1 MFFKSIDDDNIECKV
16 TVINYLRFRD
26 KFRNCRIGFNSK
38 QIDDFM
44 KVNLLITNQISK
56 IESEL
61 TIISKTLSD
70 IDTFARYGR
79 TKNWMII
86 PPSTTVKANHAE

>member
-1 MFFKSIDDDNIECKV
+1 
-16 TVINYLRFRD
+16 
-26 KFRNCRIGFNSK
+26 
-38 QIDDFM
+38 M

-70 IDTFARYGR
+70 IDTFARYG
-79 TKNWMII
+79 TLNSNSNYEDGFKKLINQEQTIKSNI
-86 PPSTTVKANHAE
+86 EK